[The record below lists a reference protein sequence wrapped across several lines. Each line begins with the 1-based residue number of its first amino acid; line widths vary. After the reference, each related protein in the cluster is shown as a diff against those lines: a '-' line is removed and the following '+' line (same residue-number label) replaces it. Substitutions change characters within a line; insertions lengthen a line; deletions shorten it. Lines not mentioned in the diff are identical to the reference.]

1 MINEEE
7 LIARLAPKIEERI
20 QYKIVKSIINI
31 LEEEFDPPEEMIR
44 TDFIEAVRDAE
55 NEKGTTFKN
64 TDELDAYLE
73 SLVC

>member
-31 LEEEFDPPEEMIR
+31 LEEEFYPPEEMIR